1 MLVGVMVL
9 PVVVVEVTVVGTVA
23 EVVALI
29 ARIMIRM
36 VIPKRLVGISLVNL
50 LDLHM
55 LLLLVT
61 RLHLLMLLL

>member
-1 MLVGVMVL
+1 MVL
-9 PVVVVEVTVVGTVA
+9 PVVVVEVTVVVIVVGGVV
-23 EVVALI
+23 EVNALI
-29 ARIMIRM
+29 ARIVIRM
-36 VIPKRLVGISLVNL
+36 VIPKRLVGISLVDL